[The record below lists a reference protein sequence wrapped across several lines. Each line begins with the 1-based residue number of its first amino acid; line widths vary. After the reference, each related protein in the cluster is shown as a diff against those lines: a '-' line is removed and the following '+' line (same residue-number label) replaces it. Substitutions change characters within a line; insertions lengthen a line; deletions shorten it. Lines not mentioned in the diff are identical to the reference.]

1 MVTIYILKCEDD
13 KYYVGKT
20 YQKDPYNRIQDHF
33 NGNGS
38 LWTQKHQPLEVM
50 SVITHCDDED
60 EDKHTKIMM
69 KKYGINNVR
78 GGTYC
83 RIKLRPDEYRVISRE
98 LRGNNGLCYQCGKKG
113 HFARDCPALQNA
125 CGNQKNCKHPET
137 EVQPIIPFRSDIA
150 NNLAGF
156 VMSITNN
163 VSPCM
168 HQTPRIYISNVEF
181 NHGNTKIYTNAYGV
195 TKLRELPYIKLYKHL
210 YTVIT
215 SKRHF
220 GIFTKD
226 NYMILQGIHPA
237 FTEGYYNLYNG
248 QGDNDTLVYVFNN

>member
-1 MVTIYILKCEDD
+1 MVSIYILKCEDG

-20 YQKDPYNRIQDHF
+20 YQKNPYHRIQDHF

-38 LWTQKHQPLEVM
+38 SWTQKYKPLEVM
-50 SVITHCDDED
+50 SVIANCDDED
-60 EDKHTKIMM
+60 EDKHTKILM
-69 KKYGINNVR
+69 KKYGISNVR

-83 RIKLRPDEYRVISRE
+83 RIKLRPDEYRFISRE
-98 LRGNNGLCYQCGKKG
+98 LFGNSGLCYQCGKRG
-113 HFARDCPALQNA
+113 HFVKDCPALQ
-125 CGNQKNCKHPET
+125 PT
-137 EVQPIIPFRSDIA
+137 ISFRSDIS

-168 HQTPRIYISNVEF
+168 HQKPRIHINHVEF
-181 NHGNTKIYTNAYGV
+181 NHGNTKLFTNSYGV
-195 TKLRELPYIKLYKHL
+195 TKLRELPYIRLYKQL
-210 YTVIT
+210 YTIVS

-220 GIFTKD
+220 GLFTND

-237 FTEGYYNLYNG
+237 FTEGYYDLHNG
-248 QGDNDTLVYVFNN
+248 QGDDDTLVYVSNH